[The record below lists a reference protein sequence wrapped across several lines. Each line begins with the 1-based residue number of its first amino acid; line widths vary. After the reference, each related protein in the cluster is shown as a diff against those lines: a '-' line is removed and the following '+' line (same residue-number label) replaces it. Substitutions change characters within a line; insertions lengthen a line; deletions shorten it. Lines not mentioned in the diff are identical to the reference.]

1 MLRWGRIIRMIA
13 SFSPQEK
20 NCYVRLQED
29 TWVLSLKMYHITAR
43 WKRDTMLPQSRRC
56 QGAAVKSSQIRITQF
71 SLPCPVLQ
79 FVRMGGWVGLV
90 GTVARIG
97 PNKNPISTTGHLPL
111 RCCCCCPTFLSIE
124 FRFNWIHFL
133 PATLPR
139 SWLLPSRF
147 VATFV
152 RQQISNPLHQH
163 RQQQRQDAQV
173 IAFCDQVDHRVRP
186 SLEIWGGLRALWHM
200 SADQFWHVF
209 AKTVTFTF

>member
-1 MLRWGRIIRMIA
+1 
-13 SFSPQEK
+13 
-20 NCYVRLQED
+20 
-29 TWVLSLKMYHITAR
+29 MYHITAR

-56 QGAAVKSSQIRITQF
+56 QGAAVKSFQIRINQF
-71 SLPCPVLQ
+71 SLPCPVIQ
-79 FVRMGGWVGLV
+79 FVRMGGWVGLG
-90 GTVARIG
+90 GTVPRIG

-173 IAFCDQVDHRVRP
+173 IPFCDQVDHRVRP
-186 SLEIWGGLRALWHM
+186 SLEIWGGLRTLWHM
-200 SADQFWHVF
+200 SADQFLHVF
-209 AKTVTFTF
+209 AKAVTCLLSCYMYLSKI